1 MDNNEETVGE
11 DLIADFFEE
20 KGIKAKRYPTLP
32 RLDDDAKWFRKPDFY
47 LPEYKVYVEFL
58 GQWDKPEHQKRYKQK
73 MAVYHKNKIP
83 CVYLWSD
90 NLGTLDW
97 ILRRRLRE
105 VLLKYNKRW
114 TLLKYECGN
123 YIAEYSLRLVG
134 IGFLIYFIKHT
145 SWRIAIILYLLY
157 TLYISTSKY
166 IKRLLRLKKS
176 KWVSGIGYNNRQKVE

>member
-83 CVYLWSD
+83 
-90 NLGTLDW
+90 
-97 ILRRRLRE
+97 RLRE